1 MTITHADQATINVRS
16 IPEAPAKFNNPEK
29 MATQSTQDEEKQNKN
44 TTLYLFDTT
53 IRKQRK
59 KNMNPHTKNWR

>member
-1 MTITHADQATINVRS
+1 MTITHADQVAINVRG

-29 MATQSTQDEEKQNKN
+29 MATQSTQDEENQNKN

-59 KNMNPHTKNWR
+59 

>member
-1 MTITHADQATINVRS
+1 MTIAHADQVAINVRG
-16 IPEAPAKFNNPEK
+16 IPKVTTKIHNPEK

-44 TTLYLFDTT
+44 TRLYLFDTT

-59 KNMNPHTKNWR
+59 

>member
-1 MTITHADQATINVRS
+1 MTITHADQVAINVRG
-16 IPEAPAKFNNPEK
+16 IPKVPAKIHNPEK

-59 KNMNPHTKNWR
+59 

>member
-1 MTITHADQATINVRS
+1 MTISHADQVAINVRG
-16 IPEAPAKFNNPEK
+16 IPKVPTKIHNPEK

-53 IRKQRK
+53 IRKQCK
-59 KNMNPHTKNWR
+59 KDMNPHTKNWR